1 MQQLEF
7 FEIKSPC
14 IGVCESGPKG
24 YCLGCYR
31 SREERLYW
39 QQIEPDVKFKII
51 KACALR
57 KKRAEAAR
65 RKKNSS
71 LSEGEGQQDLFASDK

>member
-7 FEIKSPC
+7 FEINSPC

-39 QQIEPDVKFKII
+39 HQIEPDVKYKII
-51 KACALR
+51 KACASR
-57 KKRAEAAR
+57 KKRVEAAKK
-65 RKKNSS
+65 RK
-71 LSEGEGQQDLFASDK
+71 LATADMPQQQTDLFE

>member
-24 YCLGCYR
+24 FCLGCYR

-39 QQIEPDVKFKII
+39 QQIEPDVKYKII
-51 KACALR
+51 KACAVR
-57 KKRAEAAR
+57 RKRAEAAEN
-65 RKKNSS
+65 RKKKNKHQ
-71 LSEGEGQQDLFASDK
+71 SELQRGLFD